1 MHDNKE
7 DNIVHFTVI
16 V

>member
-7 DNIVHFTVI
+7 DNHIL
-16 V
+16 